1 MRKQILVLLALSLV
15 AVSGSA
21 LAEAPKEKGPE
32 VIRFKMKD
40 LELPFKHWK
49 HQKSLNDEC
58 YHCHSTS
65 LGKIDN
71 WGKETAHKL
80 CISCHELEDKG
91 PVYCR
96 QCHTKK
102 KKKK

>member
-1 MRKQILVLLALSLV
+1 MRKQILVLMALSLV

-40 LELPFKHWK
+40 LELPFSHWK
-49 HQKSLNDEC
+49 HQKALNEEC
-58 YHCHSTS
+58 YHCHSTT

-71 WGKETAHKL
+71 WGKETARKL

>member
-1 MRKQILVLLALSLV
+1 MRKHILVLLAVAMV

-21 LAEAPKEKGPE
+21 WAEPPKEKGPE
-32 VIRFKMKD
+32 FVRFKMKD

-49 HQKSLNDEC
+49 HQKALNDEC
-58 YHCHSTS
+58 YHCHATTI
-65 LGKIDN
+65 GKIDN
-71 WGKETAHKL
+71 WGMNTAHSL